1 MRGVC
6 YMSLLERE
14 YMKETFEEKKL
25 QQNKFSQKQ
34 KRKDE
39 LWKLYGKKHK
49 TIFDKIRIKKLEKM
63 NLSDS

>member
-34 KRKDE
+34 KRKNE

>member
-1 MRGVC
+1 
-6 YMSLLERE
+6 MSLLERE

-34 KRKDE
+34 KRKNE

>member
-1 MRGVC
+1 
-6 YMSLLERE
+6 MSLLERE